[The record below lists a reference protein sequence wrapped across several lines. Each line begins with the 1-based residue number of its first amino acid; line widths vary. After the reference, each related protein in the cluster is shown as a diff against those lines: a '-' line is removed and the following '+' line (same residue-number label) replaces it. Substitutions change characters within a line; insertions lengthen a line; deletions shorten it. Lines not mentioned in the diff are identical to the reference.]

1 VGRAIF
7 WEILEENSSK
17 ITKVKHTMSMK
28 ENHPSVRLRVVAVIA
43 LILLWLTLSGWQIQR
58 PKAVAESSSVYQEK
72 VLHSA
77 DGIGKFYMG
86 REIAKVMGHTE
97 ALWLE
102 RPSRVVTEQ
111 PQQVLEALDLK
122 STDVVA
128 DIGAGTGYFS
138 FRISPLIPKGKVLA
152 VDIQPE
158 MLDIIDFLKQEKHIT
173 NVEPILGS
181 VTNPNL
187 PDESIDLALMV
198 DAYHE
203 FEYPKEM
210 MEGVVR
216 ALKIGGRVV
225 LVEYRREN
233 PLIPIKAL
241 HKMTQKQARKE
252 MKAVGLQWLETKN
265 FLAQQHV
272 MVFEKPKN

>member
-1 VGRAIF
+1 MGTK
-7 WEILEENSSK
+7 ENNSSL
-17 ITKVKHTMSMK
+17 
-28 ENHPSVRLRVVAVIA
+28 RLRIAVVIA
-43 LILLWLTLSGWQIQR
+43 GILLWLTLSGWRIQL
-58 PKAVAESSSVYQEK
+58 PSAATESSSVYQER
-72 VLHSA
+72 VIHSS
-77 DGIGKFYMG
+77 DGIGKFYMD

-102 RPSRVVTEQ
+102 RPSRDATEQ
-111 PQQVLEALDLK
+111 PQRVVESLNLK
-122 STDVVA
+122 PTDAVA

-138 FRISPLIPKGKVLA
+138 FRISPLVPAGKVLA

-158 MLDIIDFLKQEKHIT
+158 MLDIIDFLKKENSIT

-181 VTNPNL
+181 LTNPNL
-187 PDESIDLALMV
+187 PDKSVNLALMV

-210 MEGVVR
+210 MEGIVR
-216 ALKIGGRVV
+216 SLKPGGRVV

-241 HKMTQKQARKE
+241 HKMTQKQAKKE

-265 FLAQQHV
+265 FLPQQHV
-272 MVFEKPKN
+272 MVFQKPL

>member
-1 VGRAIF
+1 
-7 WEILEENSSK
+7 
-17 ITKVKHTMSMK
+17 MK
-28 ENHPSVRLRVVAVIA
+28 ENNLSLPLRLVVVIV
-43 LILLWLTLSGWQIQR
+43 ILVLWLTLSGWKIQR
-58 PKAVAESSSVYQEK
+58 PLQATEYHEQIIHSS
-72 VLHSA
+72 
-77 DGIGKFYMG
+77 DGIGKFYLG

-102 RPSRVVTEQ
+102 RPSREMTEQ
-111 PQQVLEALDLK
+111 PQQVVDALNLK
-122 STDVVA
+122 PTDVVA

-138 FRISPLIPKGKVLA
+138 FRISPLVPQGKVLA

-158 MLDIIDFLKQEKHIT
+158 MVDIMNFLKQENQIT
-173 NVEPILGS
+173 NVESILGH

-187 PDESIDLALMV
+187 PQETVDLALMV

-210 MEGVVR
+210 MEGIVR
-216 ALKIGGRVV
+216 SLKPGGRVV

-233 PLIPIKAL
+233 PLILIKAL

-252 MKAVGLQWLETKN
+252 MNAVGLQWLETKN
-265 FLAQQHV
+265 FLPQQHV
-272 MVFEKPKN
+272 MIFQKPKER

>member
-1 VGRAIF
+1 MGTKHN
-7 WEILEENSSK
+7 NSSF
-17 ITKVKHTMSMK
+17 
-28 ENHPSVRLRVVAVIA
+28 PLRVIIIIFV
-43 LILLWLTLSGWQIQR
+43 ILLGLMLSGWRIQLPR
-58 PKAVAESSSVYQEK
+58 AVAESSSVYQER
-72 VLHSA
+72 VVHSS

-86 REIAKVMGHTE
+86 REIAKVMGHRE

-102 RPSRVVTEQ
+102 RPSREATEQ
-111 PQQVLEALDLK
+111 PQRVVDALDLK
-122 STDVVA
+122 PTNVVA

-138 FRISPLIPKGKVLA
+138 FRISPLVPEGKVLA

-158 MLDIIDFLKQEKHIT
+158 MLDIINFLKKENNIT

-181 VTNPNL
+181 VTEPNL
-187 PDESIDLALMV
+187 PNESVDLALMV

-203 FEYPKEM
+203 FEYPREI

-216 ALKIGGRVV
+216 SLKPGGRVA

-241 HKMTQKQARKE
+241 HKMSQKQVRKE
-252 MKAVGLQWLETKN
+252 MSAVGLVWLETKS
-265 FLAQQHV
+265 FLPQQHL
-272 MVFEKPKN
+272 MVFEKQKE

>member
-1 VGRAIF
+1 MD
-7 WEILEENSSK
+7 
-17 ITKVKHTMSMK
+17 TKNNRLSL
-28 ENHPSVRLRVVAVIA
+28 SLRVIVIIS
-43 LILLWLTLSGWQIQR
+43 LILLGLMLSGWRIQL
-58 PKAVAESSSVYQEK
+58 PNPVAESGSVYQER
-72 VLHSA
+72 VVHSL

-102 RPSRVVTEQ
+102 RPSREVTEQ
-111 PQQVLEALDLK
+111 PKQVVDALDLK
-122 STDVVA
+122 PTDVVA

-138 FRISPLIPKGKVLA
+138 FRISPRVPEGKVLA

-158 MLDIIDFLKQEKHIT
+158 MIDIMNFLKKENNVT

-181 VTNPNL
+181 VTDPNL
-187 PDESIDLALMV
+187 PDESVDLALMV

-203 FEYPKEM
+203 FEYPREV

-216 ALKIGGRVV
+216 SLKPGGRVV

-233 PLIPIKAL
+233 PFIPIKAL
-241 HKMTQKQARKE
+241 HKMTQNQARKE
-252 MKAVGLQWLETKN
+252 MKAVGLQWLETKS
-265 FLAQQHV
+265 FLPEQHL
-272 MVFEKPKN
+272 MVFEKPKES

>member
-1 VGRAIF
+1 MG
-7 WEILEENSSK
+7 
-17 ITKVKHTMSMK
+17 TK
-28 ENHPSVRLRVVAVIA
+28 NNPSLPLRVIIIIGV
-43 LILLWLTLSGWQIQR
+43 ILLALMLSGWRIQL
-58 PKAVAESSSVYQEK
+58 PKAVAESSSVYEER
-72 VLHSA
+72 VVHSA

-102 RPSRVVTEQ
+102 RPSREVTEQ
-111 PQQVLEALDLK
+111 PQQVIDALDLK
-122 STDVVA
+122 PTDVVA
-128 DIGAGTGYFS
+128 DMGAGTGYFS
-138 FRISPLIPKGKVLA
+138 FRISPKVPQGKVLA

-158 MLDIIDFLKQEKHIT
+158 MIDIMNFLKKENNIT

-181 VTNPNL
+181 VTNSNL
-187 PDESIDLALMV
+187 PDDTVDLALMV

-203 FEYPKEM
+203 FEYPREV

-216 ALKIGGRVV
+216 SLKPGGRVV

-241 HKMTQKQARKE
+241 HKMSQNQARKE
-252 MKAVGLQWLETKN
+252 MKAVGLRWLETKN
-265 FLAQQHV
+265 FLPQQHL
-272 MVFEKPKN
+272 MVFEKPKD